1 MTSDNV
7 VSVPGEVVTTRD
19 SPQLSVGWMSQVTMQ
34 GQGAGLLHTDTHTA
48 PALSTVSCY
57 HAAGVGVGGNRREYR
72 GNIQIKICRQR
83 CYWLL
88 RCMLHCT
95 MDNLNSQTLSVQS
108 TLIGHIDNE
117 ENHLKKIF
125 QLSKSM

>member
-57 HAAGVGVGGNRREYR
+57 HAAAAVWERE
-72 GNIQIKICRQR
+72 GIPGKHPDKDLQTKV
-83 CYWLL
+83 LL
-88 RCMLHCT
+88 VSGYYAACCIVLWT
-95 MDNLNSQTLSVQS
+95 
-108 TLIGHIDNE
+108 I
-117 ENHLKKIF
+117 
-125 QLSKSM
+125 

>member
-1 MTSDNV
+1 MTSDIV

-57 HAAGVGVGGNRREYR
+57 HAAGVGGNMREYR

-95 MDNLNSQTLSVQS
+95 MDHLNSQTLSVQS

-125 QLSKSM
+125 QLFKSM

>member
-1 MTSDNV
+1 MISVICMTRDNV

-57 HAAGVGVGGNRREYR
+57 HAAAGVGGNVRECCHGQLICFYL
-72 GNIQIKICRQR
+72 IKI
-83 CYWLL
+83 
-88 RCMLHCT
+88 
-95 MDNLNSQTLSVQS
+95 N
-108 TLIGHIDNE
+108 
-117 ENHLKKIF
+117 
-125 QLSKSM
+125 

>member
-1 MTSDNV
+1 MISVICMTSDNV

-57 HAAGVGVGGNRREYR
+57 HAAAAVWEREGIPGKHPDKDLQTKVLLVTTLHAALYY
-72 GNIQIKICRQR
+72 GQFEFPDTICAI
-83 CYWLL
+83 YADWS
-88 RCMLHCT
+88 H
-95 MDNLNSQTLSVQS
+95 
-108 TLIGHIDNE
+108 
-117 ENHLKKIF
+117 
-125 QLSKSM
+125 

>member
-1 MTSDNV
+1 MTSDIV

-57 HAAGVGVGGNRREYR
+57 HAAAAAAVVGGNVREYR
-72 GNIQIKICRQR
+72 GGETSR
-83 CYWLL
+83 
-88 RCMLHCT
+88 
-95 MDNLNSQTLSVQS
+95 
-108 TLIGHIDNE
+108 
-117 ENHLKKIF
+117 
-125 QLSKSM
+125 

>member
-57 HAAGVGVGGNRREYR
+57 HAAVAAAGVGGNKRNTGETSR
-72 GNIQIKICRQR
+72 
-83 CYWLL
+83 
-88 RCMLHCT
+88 
-95 MDNLNSQTLSVQS
+95 
-108 TLIGHIDNE
+108 
-117 ENHLKKIF
+117 
-125 QLSKSM
+125 

>member
-57 HAAGVGVGGNRREYR
+57 HAAAGVGGNMREYR

-83 CYWLL
+83 CYWSVVTT
-88 RCMLHCT
+88 LHAALYYGQFEFPDTICAIYA
-95 MDNLNSQTLSVQS
+95 DWS
-108 TLIGHIDNE
+108 H
-117 ENHLKKIF
+117 
-125 QLSKSM
+125 

>member
-48 PALSTVSCY
+48 PALSTVSFWWCWWE
-57 HAAGVGVGGNRREYR
+57 HEGIPGR

-125 QLSKSM
+125 QLSKPM

>member
-1 MTSDNV
+1 MISMICMTSDNV

-48 PALSTVSCY
+48 PALSTVSCCCCWCWWEQE
-57 HAAGVGVGGNRREYR
+57 GIPGR

-83 CYWLL
+83 CYWSVVTT
-88 RCMLHCT
+88 LHAVLYYGQFEFPDTICAIYA
-95 MDNLNSQTLSVQS
+95 DWS
-108 TLIGHIDNE
+108 H
-117 ENHLKKIF
+117 
-125 QLSKSM
+125 

>member
-1 MTSDNV
+1 MTSDIV

-57 HAAGVGVGGNRREYR
+57 LAAGVGGNMREYR
-72 GNIQIKICRQR
+72 GGETSR
-83 CYWLL
+83 
-88 RCMLHCT
+88 
-95 MDNLNSQTLSVQS
+95 
-108 TLIGHIDNE
+108 
-117 ENHLKKIF
+117 
-125 QLSKSM
+125 